1 MKVTVKS
8 PASSA
13 NIGPG
18 FDSLGVALTM
28 YNTAEFEL
36 IDSGIDIQIMDDATF
51 LPTGENNYVYKSFK
65 KVYDEAG
72 KKVPGVRIKLWS
84 DVPVTRGLG
93 SSSSSIVLGLMGAN
107 KFLGEPFSRD
117 ELVTMATEVEGHP
130 DNVAPALLGGF
141 VAAVYE
147 NERVVYSKAEVP
159 EDICFAAII
168 PDFYMQ
174 TKAARGILPRFI
186 PFKTAVYNLSH
197 ASLVTAAFMQGRYDL
212 LKYAVKDRLHQRYRF
227 PKIKSGEYV
236 ARSARRYGALCSYL
250 SGAGPTIMAIVEK
263 ENVEQFSSS
272 MNKLISTNLKGWKLV
287 MLSAD
292 NKGADYI

>member
-36 IDSGIDIQIMDDATF
+36 IDNGIDIQIMDDATF

-107 KFLGEPFSRD
+107 KFLGEPFTRD

-141 VAAVYE
+141 VAAIYE
-147 NERVVYSKAEVP
+147 NEKVVYSKTEVP
-159 EDICFAAII
+159 ENIRFAAII

-250 SGAGPTIMAIVEK
+250 SGAGPTIMAIVDK
-263 ENVEQFSSS
+263 DAEQFEAS

-287 MLSAD
+287 MLNAD